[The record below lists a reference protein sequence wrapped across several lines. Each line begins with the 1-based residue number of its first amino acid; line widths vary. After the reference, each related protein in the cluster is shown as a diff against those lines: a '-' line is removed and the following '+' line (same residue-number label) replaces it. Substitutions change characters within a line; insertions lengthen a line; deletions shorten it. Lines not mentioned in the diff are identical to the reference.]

1 MEDEDDLATQ
11 NDEIEILT
19 EIYGDNLQ
27 LLPSSSGKSFS
38 IKLDHGANFQVD
50 FPRDY
55 PSKSSLKYDV
65 IAPFLSKD
73 EKADLD
79 VQMKDILSSFENMPV
94 TFALSECIKEFLES
108 KFNNGDTNQE
118 ETANTDDS
126 MLDQSSA
133 TKDPILPSVKCP
145 AILTGDCIEDRKSVF
160 QGHYA

>member
-1 MEDEDDLATQ
+1 MEVEDDLTTQ

-38 IKLDHGANFQVD
+38 IKLNHGANFQVD

-79 VQMKDILSSFENMPV
+79 VQMKNILASFENMPV
-94 TFALSECIKEFLES
+94 TFALSECIKEFIEN
-108 KFNNGDTNQE
+108 KFNNGDFNQ

-126 MLDQSSA
+126 MPNQSSA